1 MMLYPPI
8 SELEAI
14 TNSRY
19 SLVIVTAKRARQL
32 LENSEMNKVE
42 LTDKPVKLAIQDIAS
57 GKVRCKTVVNPVE
70 QEPVQEVVEE

>member
-57 GKVRCKTVVNPVE
+57 GKVRCKSAVNDVEEETVE
-70 QEPVQEVVEE
+70 EVVEE